1 MVRRGISAALALKLD
16 PATPEDDLPS
26 TLRRL
31 NDDDLLYLAISMAKQ
46 KAVNTEEF
54 LAYVGVNFELLKKRR
69 GAARKQSSPRVVP
82 LSRRGGTSPEAQLT
96 PLFAFG
102 F

>member
-1 MVRRGISAALALKLD
+1 MVRRGISGALALKLD
-16 PATPEDDLPS
+16 PEAPDDFSS
-26 TLRRL
+26 TLGRL

-54 LAYVGVNFELLKKRR
+54 LADVGMNFQLLKKRSQ
-69 GAARKQSSPRVVP
+69 AARRRS
-82 LSRRGGTSPEAQLT
+82 SRRLVSLFARGGPSPEAQLT
-96 PLFAFG
+96 PLFEFG